1 MPRRGSARSRTSGP
15 VVLADPVGRV
25 RRGQLVTTYG
35 VGAMIAADERSF
47 IVTAIDRWSVP
58 PEPDLQE
65 FRLQRRL
72 GVTGFH
78 RPPAPGEDEREGNG
92 VHVRLFPEMY
102 TCPGSDGDQTDSCDY
117 NLAEYKRFE
126 PTKKN
131 ECSACRGSLTPS
143 RFVVACDKGHLDD
156 FPYWPWIHR
165 GRADG
170 SGTGGPHRMSFR
182 SSGRT
187 SALRSIIIGC
197 SCGASAS
204 MEGSFGRGA
213 MREIGYSC
221 RGGRPWLGRDSA
233 VQGCDAMP
241 RTLQRG
247 SSSAWFAV
255 MSSALSIP
263 PFTEALHRA
272 IGNRAD
278 EWAALPD
285 EMIEKVAR
293 RVSALDRYS
302 IEDIVAAVRQREAY
316 GEDEDGADI
325 SSLLRQEE
333 YRQLLHET
341 AAENAEFETESASDE
356 QPIGGIEPAMLVTR
370 LREVRALHGFTRVD
384 PPAGPGDARVTSV
397 SGDGRPP
404 WLPAIEVMGE
414 GVFLR
419 LDLDRLEEWEQD
431 SGPGSAYQRADGVR
445 RAHERIQTDHGIDL
459 SEFPSPVTSRLM
471 LVHTLAHVVIN
482 EWSLAAGY
490 PAASLRERLY
500 VSEDMAGFLVYTATS
515 DSAGSLGGLVELGRP
530 EALRGSLES
539 ALHRAAWCSADPLC
553 MEAEASGADALNLA
567 ACHACLLLPETSCEY
582 NNTFLDRAMLVGVP
596 EDRKVGYF
604 AHLAES

>member
-1 MPRRGSARSRTSGP
+1 M
-15 VVLADPVGRV
+15 ADPVGRV

-35 VGAMIAADERSF
+35 VGAMIAAEERSF
-47 IVTAIDRWSVP
+47 IVTAIDRWAVP
-58 PEPDLQE
+58 QEPDLQE

-72 GVTGFH
+72 KVAGFH
-78 RPPAPGEDEREGNG
+78 RPPTPGEDERGGNG
-92 VHVRLFPEMY
+92 VHVRVFPEMY
-102 TCPGSDGDQTDSCDY
+102 TCSGSEATGAVPCQY

-131 ECSACRGSLTPS
+131 ECSACYGSLTPS
-143 RFVVACDKGHLDD
+143 RFVVACENGHLDD
-156 FPYWPWIHR
+156 FPYWQWVHR
-165 GRADG
+165 GR
-170 SGTGGPHRMSFR
+170 SGGDTAGGPHKLSFR

-187 SALRSIIIGC
+187 SALRSIVIGC

-213 MREIGYSC
+213 LREIGYSC

-233 VQGCDAMP
+233 EQGCDAMP

-272 IGNRAD
+272 IGDRAE
-278 EWAALPD
+278 EWSALPD
-285 EMIEKVAR
+285 DMIGKVAR
-293 RVSALDRYS
+293 KVPALDRYS
-302 IEDIVAAVRQREAY
+302 VEDIVAAVRQREAY
-316 GEDEDGADI
+316 GEEEDVADI
-325 SSLLRQEE
+325 GSVLRQEE

-341 AAENAEFETESASDE
+341 ATENGEFETEIASDE
-356 QPIGGIEPAMLVTR
+356 RPIDGVEPAMLVTR

-384 PPAGPGDARVTSV
+384 PPAGAGDARVVPV
-397 SGDGRPP
+397 SGDGRAP
-404 WLPAIEVMGE
+404 WLPAIEVIGE

-419 LDLDRLEEWEQD
+419 LDPDRLEQWEQVR
-431 SGPGSAYQRADGVR
+431 GPGSAHERAEVVR
-445 RAHERIQTDHGIDL
+445 AAHERMQRDHGIDL

-471 LVHTLAHVVIN
+471 LVHSIAHVVIN
-482 EWSLAAGY
+482 EWSLQAGY
-490 PAASLRERLY
+490 PAASLRERIY
-500 VSEDMAGFLVYTATS
+500 VSDDMAGFLVYTATS

-530 EALRGSLES
+530 EALRSSLES
-539 ALHRAAWCSADPLC
+539 ALQRASWCSADPLC
-553 MEAEASGADALNLA
+553 LEAEASGADSLNLA

-582 NNTFLDRAMLVGVP
+582 NNTFLDRAMLVGTP
-596 EDRKVGYF
+596 QDPKAGYF
-604 AHLAES
+604 AEVTEA